1 MFTCL
6 EFKPL
11 IDYIFKEFDYGQL
24 FSVLFVLPV
33 GDCCSYW
40 FDFVGGTHFSGF
52 SR

>member
-24 FSVLFVLPV
+24 FSVLFVLP
-33 GDCCSYW
+33 
-40 FDFVGGTHFSGF
+40 FFFIDFLFVFVDD
-52 SR
+52 